1 MAAPS
6 TFGELGL
13 SIIGLG
19 AQYPPYSLDASSV
32 DTLSKRFYPDTP
44 A

>member
-1 MAAPS
+1 MAAS
-6 TFGELGL
+6 TAQGELGL

-19 AQYPPYSLDASSV
+19 TQYPPYSLPLAALDVLAR
-32 DTLSKRFYPDTP
+32 KFYPESQ

>member
-13 SIIGLG
+13 SIIGLS
-19 AQYPPYSLDASSV
+19 AEYPPHSLDY
-32 DTLSKRFYPDTP
+32 TCLNILGERFYPDTP
-44 A
+44 S

>member
-1 MAAPS
+1 MEATN

-19 AQYPPYSLDASSV
+19 TQYPPHALKPDSLNV
-32 DTLSKRFYPDTP
+32 LSKRFYPESP